1 MFAGLRGRP
10 GDTFGVQRCGH
21 VCLCQDALASG
32 WFAQLPCVEC
42 STQHFILVA
51 GSGMGEL
58 LWWPCVVRAALGPG
72 AALAMSAAQAGESAV
87 HAGAAE
93 HGGICPSARYP
104 VEVRAIVMILFV
116 RSWHESGVKW
126 P

>member
-1 MFAGLRGRP
+1 
-10 GDTFGVQRCGH
+10 
-21 VCLCQDALASG
+21 
-32 WFAQLPCVEC
+32 
-42 STQHFILVA
+42 
-51 GSGMGEL
+51 MGEL

-93 HGGICPSARYP
+93 HGGICPSARYR
-104 VEVRAIVMILFV
+104 VEVRAIVMILFAV
-116 RSWHESGVKW
+116 VGTRAESKW